1 MVIGF
6 GNQNHIS
13 FWTLA
18 LIRLLQVS
26 GSGGGNVSTGCNSS
40 GTNQQVDCQRCLLN
54 TLSNRTMSLDCNELV
69 NSSRFISQ
77 RQYKRKLKR
86 ECPSY
91 ATMDRSKASKRSIS
105 KKSSPPSNNIS
116 NSPESEMDLKMKM
129 VSKTTFKLREDF
141 SANSEDELELMEIP
155 LSPTHYQQPPTPDHE
170 PPSPFQAERTILKV
184 LDNLRNVRN
193 HIV

>member
-1 MVIGF
+1 
-6 GNQNHIS
+6 
-13 FWTLA
+13 
-18 LIRLLQVS
+18 
-26 GSGGGNVSTGCNSS
+26 
-40 GTNQQVDCQRCLLN
+40 
-54 TLSNRTMSLDCNELV
+54 MSLDCNELV

-116 NSPESEMDLKMKM
+116 NSESEMDLKMKM

-184 LDNLRNVRN
+184 LDNLRNVRETSLVLHMN
-193 HIV
+193 SKCGCCGDTISKLLQKIIFLPFQVLLSSLSSTEKFL

>member
-1 MVIGF
+1 
-6 GNQNHIS
+6 
-13 FWTLA
+13 
-18 LIRLLQVS
+18 
-26 GSGGGNVSTGCNSS
+26 
-40 GTNQQVDCQRCLLN
+40 
-54 TLSNRTMSLDCNELV
+54 MSLDCNELV

-91 ATMDRSKASKRSIS
+91 ATMDRSKASKRSIT
-105 KKSSPPSNNIS
+105 KTIS
-116 NSPESEMDLKMKM
+116 NSSSPTKSEKLEIESEMDLKMKM
-129 VSKTTFKLREDF
+129 VSKTTFKLRGEDF

-184 LDNLRNVRN
+184 LDNLRNVSL
-193 HIV
+193 VQ

>member
-1 MVIGF
+1 
-6 GNQNHIS
+6 
-13 FWTLA
+13 
-18 LIRLLQVS
+18 
-26 GSGGGNVSTGCNSS
+26 
-40 GTNQQVDCQRCLLN
+40 
-54 TLSNRTMSLDCNELV
+54 MSLDCNELV

-91 ATMDRSKASKRSIS
+91 ATMDRSKASKRSIT
-105 KKSSPPSNNIS
+105 KKNTSSPPSS
-116 NSPESEMDLKMKM
+116 NKVSSSGGGEIESEMDLKMKM
-129 VSKTTFKLREDF
+129 VSKTTFKLREADF

-184 LDNLRNVRN
+184 LDNLRNVCETN
-193 HIV
+193 LVLHMNSKCGCGGDTISKLLQKIIFLPFQVLLSSLSSTEKFL

>member
-1 MVIGF
+1 
-6 GNQNHIS
+6 
-13 FWTLA
+13 
-18 LIRLLQVS
+18 
-26 GSGGGNVSTGCNSS
+26 
-40 GTNQQVDCQRCLLN
+40 
-54 TLSNRTMSLDCNELV
+54 MSLDCNELV

-91 ATMDRSKASKRSIS
+91 ATMDRSKASKRSIT
-105 KKSSPPSNNIS
+105 KKNTSSPPSS
-116 NSPESEMDLKMKM
+116 NKVSSSGGGEIESEMDLKMKM
-129 VSKTTFKLREDF
+129 VSKTTFKLREADF

-184 LDNLRNVRN
+184 LDNLRNVRETN
-193 HIV
+193 LVLHMNSKCGCCGDTISKLLQKIIFLPFQVLLSSLSSTEKFL

>member
-1 MVIGF
+1 
-6 GNQNHIS
+6 
-13 FWTLA
+13 
-18 LIRLLQVS
+18 
-26 GSGGGNVSTGCNSS
+26 
-40 GTNQQVDCQRCLLN
+40 
-54 TLSNRTMSLDCNELV
+54 MSLDCNELV

-91 ATMDRSKASKRSIS
+91 ATMDRSKASKRSIT
-105 KKSSPPSNNIS
+105 KTIS
-116 NSPESEMDLKMKM
+116 NSSSPTKSEKQLEIESEMDLKMKM

-184 LDNLRNVRN
+184 LDNLRNVSLVQKCFAYEYRN
-193 HIV
+193 NFLGSQR

>member
-1 MVIGF
+1 M
-6 GNQNHIS
+6 
-13 FWTLA
+13 
-18 LIRLLQVS
+18 S
-26 GSGGGNVSTGCNSS
+26 GGGGGNVSTGGGGCNS

-91 ATMDRSKASKRSIS
+91 ATMDRSKASKRSIT
-105 KKSSPPSNNIS
+105 KKNTSSPPSS
-116 NSPESEMDLKMKM
+116 NKVSSSGGGEIESEMDLKMKM
-129 VSKTTFKLREDF
+129 VSKTTFKLREADF

-184 LDNLRNVRN
+184 LDNLRNVST
-193 HIV
+193 